1 MRTKRKSLIEERYQG
16 IKKRQLNFMRM
27 VQERVSK
34 MKTSLTPFLPNDLM
48 FKIFLLLPIKSL
60 LRFRCVCKSWNKLIH
75 CSEFVEAY
83 NNEAQTTAIFLRAIG
98 RDRFNTFHLESQVN
112 QLEAFSIFP
121 CTPAEIM
128 RSNVINFLEIE
139 DGKSKV
145 IDLNISCLG
154 KIVATCNGLILISSM
169 FERKRTAS
177 QSRSG
182 EREMATFDSHE
193 RPGRL
198 IIMNPMTRK
207 FFGFPLGTVPSDPSH
222 SESYGLVFSHSK
234 GVFKVVHL
242 FKDELGH
249 IACEVWSME
258 SRYWKAI
265 DGPSENVLRWFTHAP
280 ISTNEALHWLPRRY
294 HHQHIDY
301 IVSMNAEDERFFV
314 TDLPKSV
321 SVHDKLVEMGGFLTF
336 VSSLDMDHIEIWVLK
351 GLEGTEWI
359 KQHTIHIDAVVGY
372 VENKEYS
379 VPVLAVNAKEMI
391 FRRRKKFYSYDFELE
406 EVTEI
411 EMDGGSIAVDE
422 FLIPHTNNLATWEP
436 LEPMQ

>member
-1 MRTKRKSLIEERYQG
+1 MRTKRKSLIEERYHG
-16 IKKRQLNFMRM
+16 IKKRQLNFLRM

-34 MKTSLTPFLPNDLM
+34 MKTSLAPFLPNDLI
-48 FKIFLLLPIKSL
+48 FKIFLLLPIKTL

-83 NNEAQTTAIFLRAIG
+83 NNEAKTTAIFLRAIG
-98 RDRFNTFHLESQVN
+98 RDRLNTFHVETQVN

-121 CTPAEIM
+121 CTPAEIL

-139 DGKSKV
+139 DGKSKI

-169 FERKRTAS
+169 FDRKRTSS
-177 QSRSG
+177 QI
-182 EREMATFDSHE
+182 FDSHE

-198 IIMNPMTRK
+198 IIMNPMTRN
-207 FFGFPLGTVPSDPSH
+207 FFGFPLGTLPSDPSH

-242 FKDELGH
+242 SKDELGH

-258 SRYWKAI
+258 SRNWNPI
-265 DGPSENVLRWFTHAP
+265 DGPPENVIRWFSHAP
-280 ISTNEALHWLPRRY
+280 ISTSGALHWLPDRY
-294 HHQHIDY
+294 DHHVDH
-301 IVSMNAEDERFFV
+301 IVSMNAEDERFSI

-321 SVHDKLVEMGGFLTF
+321 SRYDKLVEMGGFLTY
-336 VSSLDMDHIEIWVLK
+336 VSSLDMNHIEVWVLK
-351 GLEGTEWI
+351 GLDGTEWI
-359 KQHTIHIDAVVGY
+359 KQHTIHIDAVAGY

-379 VPVLAVNAKEMI
+379 MPVFAVNAKEMI

-406 EVTEI
+406 EATEI
-411 EMDGGSIAVDE
+411 EMDGGCIAVDE

-436 LEPMQ
+436 LEPM